1 MLNTSVAMAGTTGAI
16 TPWFSELLLR
26 LLRWPGLQGQFD
38 ADNQIAPVVDAVAL
52 RDLVRERLEVQ
63 AGIFGNS
70 SGLPLYIYPIEWTIR
85 ESRLL
90 RVCVIQGLL
99 PVTKDFVGGLANL
112 DSPSFRARHRN
123 HTASILHLAYQQ
135 LQARDSVLGKDHK
148 PYVDLVVLPEYSVH
162 IDDQDLMRA
171 FSDATGAMLFYGL
184 CGATDPASGKPVNAA
199 RWLVPQRRPG
209 GRSWVEVDQGKQYP
223 TSEELALGVNSWRP
237 YQVVVELHSRGKA
250 EFRIS
255 GSICYDATD
264 ISLPADLRNVSNMFI
279 VSAMNKDVKTF
290 DSMVGMLR
298 YHMYQHVLVA
308 NAGEFGG
315 STAQAP
321 YEQEHKRLISH
332 SHGSE
337 QIAVSVFDV
346 DIDHFGPKLEAANP
360 APTVSGGK
368 GKRIGKTPPAGLNRH

>member
-1 MLNTSVAMAGTTGAI
+1 MTPQWCDAEDANLYAIGRLLRSAATGELDFTARQWVLREEHVGWYRGISSTWQKRRIGMLNTSVAMAGTTGAI

-70 SGLPLYIYPIEWTIR
+70 SGLPLYIYPIEWPIR

-298 YHMYQHVLVA
+298 YHRRRT
-308 NAGEFGG
+308 
-315 STAQAP
+315 S
-321 YEQEHKRLISH
+321 RSIS
-332 SHGSE
+332 
-337 QIAVSVFDV
+337 A
-346 DIDHFGPKLEAANP
+346 
-360 APTVSGGK
+360 
-368 GKRIGKTPPAGLNRH
+368 